1 MTSAGF
7 NRNQWLRVI
16 RNAAMVLAA
25 LLVIIGIVGYFVAP
39 GIVKSVAVNAI
50 AEQLGRKAAIGS
62 VKLNPYTLSAT
73 IDDFKLYEPD
83 GTTVAAQID
92 QVVAD
97 ISAASLFKRAL
108 VFDALHV
115 TRPKLSIARLA
126 PQRFSFSDIVDK
138 ILAKP
143 KTESPLLFSLNNIR
157 LEDGSIAFDDRVTGK
172 KHLIDQLRIGV
183 PFVSNLPYDTEIFVT
198 PDFAARVNGSPIDL
212 GGKAQLFSN
221 TREAAVQLDIADL
234 DLPAYMD
241 FVPVKLRFKIASG
254 KFGAKLAVHF
264 KAASKDAGKDHTART
279 IPQMLDISGHV
290 AVTDLR
296 LADRNGHEAVTAQ
309 AIDIDIAKFDPLN
322 GDVALQRV
330 EIAEPHVEA
339 TRRRDGGIDLVDLF
353 TPVATPP
360 PPDSPFTTASTIKA
374 AAAPTFSIAALKLD
388 KGSLRFTD
396 QMVAAATT
404 AATTTTTTGVA
415 TLLKN
420 INLEAGAL
428 TLHGDAPTS
437 FNVSLASE
445 DGASIE
451 TRGHAV
457 IARRSASGTIAIRNF
472 RPARVAPYLASYLVA
487 RIDEGSLDASARFS
501 VDASGARLAGHVDEL
516 VVRIGKLRTTLPS
529 EKAALVGADAIALD
543 GGAFDLG
550 TRAFTAA
557 SLKLI
562 APVVTIKRDAKGRI
576 NLRAALVEAQ
586 PAATARV
593 PQDKAAGVQVV
604 TENAPA
610 FTAIVKSLVV
620 ERGDLTFED
629 AAAGRPVRVRAAPLN
644 LQAENIGTSDG
655 AVIPFDLSA
664 TIEQRGKLAAKGK
677 VALSPLMLDASIDAN
692 QVAVGW
698 ATAYAG
704 DRLNIV
710 VESGDLNARGTLHV
724 EAPRGTG
731 TAKSPASSTPG
742 IAYRGSAGIVRLRA
756 LDKLTSEEFV
766 RWKSLDIPKV
776 DAQMPVGSAPLVV
789 TLGNVTLS
797 DFYARLIVNANGRLN
812 VQDVLARPGE
822 QQSVTTPETA
832 PPPANEKQTIA
843 TSSAT
848 IAAPTT
854 DGSTARSSP
863 SPNAKP
869 STSESKP
876 MVRVAGIKLVSGRIG
891 VTDNFVKPNYSATL
905 TDLNGDISV
914 IASNDQKPADIH
926 VQGRIDG
933 DGSLDVSGQI
943 NLFAATA
950 FTDISAVAKD
960 IEMTRL
966 SPYAIRYAGY
976 VIERGK
982 MSMTV
987 KYHIENG
994 KLNAQNQLFLDQL
1007 TFGEKVDSP
1016 TATTLPVRFAVS
1028 LLKNSRGEINLN
1040 LPISGTLSDP
1050 QFSIGGVIWNA
1061 ILNILARAVAAPF
1074 SLIASAVGGS
1084 GSEAQ
1089 QLGYVEFAPGVSELT
1104 ADGKKKLDT
1113 LAKALADR
1121 SQLKLD
1127 IIGRFDPASDPEGIK
1142 RDHLLDKLKDLK
1154 AKDLSKPDEPV
1165 GRNDVTIAPDEYPK
1179 YLARVYDDAKL
1190 PDKPR
1195 SLIGL
1200 AKSLPVEEMEK
1211 LLLANIKLDPNDP
1224 RWLAEARADVVRHY
1238 IEDTNR
1244 IERSRVFLV
1253 QPKLSAN
1260 GVEDGRKA
1268 ARVDFALR

>member
-1 MTSAGF
+1 MASAGF
-7 NRNQWLRVI
+7 NRSRWLRVI
-16 RNAAMVLAA
+16 RNAAIVLVA
-25 LLVIIGIVGYFVAP
+25 LLVIIGVVGYFVAP

-50 AEQLGRKAAIGS
+50 SEQLGRKAAIGW

-73 IDDFKLYEPD
+73 IADFKLYEPD

-97 ISAASLFKRAL
+97 ISSTSIFKRAL
-108 VFDALHV
+108 VFDELRV
-115 TRPKLSIARLA
+115 TRPRLSIARTA
-126 PQRFSFSDIVDK
+126 PQRFSFSDIVDR

-143 KTESPLLFSLNNIR
+143 KSESPFLFSLNNIR
-157 LEDGSIAFDDRVTGK
+157 LEDGTIAFDDRVTGR
-172 KHLIDQLRIGV
+172 KHLIDQLRIGM
-183 PFVSNLPYDTEIFVT
+183 PFVSNLPYDTDIFVT
-198 PDFAARVNGSPIDL
+198 PDFAARVNGSAIDL

-221 TREAAVQLDIADL
+221 THEAAVQLDIADL
-234 DLPAYMD
+234 DLPTYMD
-241 FVPVKLRFKIASG
+241 FVPVQPQFKIASG
-254 KFGAKLAVHF
+254 KLAAKLAVHF
-264 KAASKDAGKDHTART
+264 KAATRDAAKDNAART
-279 IPQMLDISGHV
+279 TPQMLGISGHV
-290 AVTDLR
+290 AIKDLR
-296 LADRNGHEAVTAQ
+296 LTDSSDRDAVAAR
-309 AIDIDIAKFDPLN
+309 AIDIDITKLDPLN

-330 EIAEPHVEA
+330 QIAEPRVEA
-339 TRRRDGGIDLVDLF
+339 TRRRDGSIDLVDLF
-353 TPVATPP
+353 TPVSTPRAR
-360 PPDSPFTTASTIKA
+360 SPSAPADPAKA
-374 AAAPTFSIAALKLD
+374 AAAPAFSIAALKLD
-388 KGSLRFTD
+388 NGSLRFTD
-396 QMVAAATT
+396 QMVTAT
-404 AATTTTTTGVA
+404 ATTGVA
-415 TLLKN
+415 TLLRN
-420 INLEAGAL
+420 IKLEAGAL
-428 TLHGDAPTS
+428 TLHGDAPTT

-445 DGASIE
+445 DGTSIE
-451 TRGHAV
+451 TRGQAV

-516 VVRIGKLRTTLPS
+516 IVRIDKLRTTLPS
-529 EKAALVGADAIALD
+529 DKAALVGADAIALE

-557 SLKLI
+557 SLKLT
-562 APVVTIKRDAKGRI
+562 APVVAIKRDAKGRI

-604 TENAPA
+604 TETAPA
-610 FTAIVKSLVV
+610 FTAVVKSLVI
-620 ERGDLTFED
+620 ERGDITFED

-644 LQAENIGTSDG
+644 LKAENIGTSDG
-655 AVIPFDLSA
+655 VVIPFDLSA
-664 TIEQRGKLAAKGK
+664 SIEQRGKLAAKGK
-677 VALSPLMLDASIDAN
+677 VALSPLMLDASIDAS
-692 QVAVGW
+692 QVALGW
-698 ATAYAG
+698 VTAYAG

-710 VESGDLNARGTLHV
+710 VESGDINARGMLHV
-724 EAPRGTG
+724 EGSREAGAVKGPMN
-731 TAKSPASSTPG
+731 
-742 IAYRGSAGIVRLRA
+742 IAYRGSAGIARLRA

-776 DAQMPVGSAPLVV
+776 DVQMPAKSAPLAV

-797 DFYARLIVNANGRLN
+797 DFYVRLIVNANGRLN
-812 VQDVLARPGE
+812 VQDVVAQPGE
-822 QQSVTTPETA
+822 QQSVTTPD
-832 PPPANEKQTIA
+832 
-843 TSSAT
+843 
-848 IAAPTT
+848 AAPAPADDKQAQTSAAAAPAA
-854 DGSTARSSP
+854 STAAAR
-863 SPNAKP
+863 P
-869 STSESKP
+869 STSASTSASKP
-876 MVRVAGIKLVSGRIG
+876 MIRVAGIKLVSGRIG
-891 VTDNFVKPNYSATL
+891 ITDNFVKPNYSANL

-966 SPYAIRYAGY
+966 TPYAIRYAGY
-976 VIERGK
+976 AIERGK

-1016 TATTLPVRFAVS
+1016 TATTLPVRLAVS

-1061 ILNILARAVAAPF
+1061 FLNILKRAVTAPF

-1084 GSEAQ
+1084 GGDAQ
-1089 QLGYVEFAPGVSELT
+1089 QLGYVEFAPGVSEVT
-1104 ADGKKKLDT
+1104 ADGKKKLDA

-1121 SQLKLD
+1121 PQLKLD
-1127 IIGRFDPASDPEGIK
+1127 IIGRFDPTSDPEGIK

-1154 AKDLSKPDEPV
+1154 AKDSTKQGEPV

-1179 YLARVYDDAKL
+1179 YLARVYDDTKL

-1195 SLIGL
+1195 NLIGL
-1200 AKSLPVEEMEK
+1200 AKSLPVEEMER

-1244 IERSRVFLV
+1244 IDRSRVFLV
-1253 QPKLSAN
+1253 QPKLNAN
-1260 GVEDGRKA
+1260 GVEDGAKA